1 MKSGLL
7 FEYGLPGEIYIVIK
21 RFSQDLKVL
30 TFDVFGTTMG
40 LSASLTPTISE
51 FLKNEDIHLS
61 VTKFSIRWRI
71 EQYQYNLMIL
81 GHNGCLETCRK
92 ALIYTLHSN
101 NILFTNS
108 TVLRHS

>member
-40 LSASLTPTISE
+40 LSA
-51 FLKNEDIHLS
+51 
-61 VTKFSIRWRI
+61 
-71 EQYQYNLMIL
+71 
-81 GHNGCLETCRK
+81 
-92 ALIYTLHSN
+92 
-101 NILFTNS
+101 
-108 TVLRHS
+108 